1 MGLCVFFLI
10 SDKFTSTIIK
20 MKYVFLLS
28 LLVATILANP
38 VPADDEMVEIT
49 ADVEMPEITADVVDS
64 TMEGS
69 ELRARNPKPAGGN
82 KNAAGKPK
90 PAGGNKNAAKN
101 ACKTKKVVKVAEQPR
116 ANKPKAVANK
126 PKPAGQ
132 KPKPAGQNPKPA
144 GQKPKPAG
152 QKPKPA
158 VKSGEEEVV
167 VVAEE

>member
-1 MGLCVFFLI
+1 MGHSNSLVFQIHFEYFFLI

-49 ADVEMPEITADVVDS
+49 ADAEMPEITADVVDS

-90 PAGGNKNAAKN
+90 PAGGNKNAAG
-101 ACKTKKVVKVAEQPR
+101 
-116 ANKPKAVANK
+116 K
-126 PKPAGQ
+126 PKPAGGNKNAAG
-132 KPKPAGQNPKPA
+132 KPKPAGGNKN
-144 GQKPKPAG
+144 
-152 QKPKPA
+152 
-158 VKSGEEEVV
+158 
-167 VVAEE
+167 

>member
-1 MGLCVFFLI
+1 MGLCIFFLI

-64 TMEGS
+64 TLEGS

-90 PAGGNKNAAKN
+90 PAGGNKNAAGKPKPAGGSKN
-101 ACKTKKVVKVAEQPR
+101 AAKTACKTKKVVKVAEQPR

-126 PKPAGQ
+126 PKPA
-132 KPKPAGQNPKPA
+132 
-144 GQKPKPAG
+144 
-152 QKPKPA
+152 

>member
-1 MGLCVFFLI
+1 MGIPTHWSSKFTLNIFLI

-49 ADVEMPEITADVVDS
+49 ADFEMPEITADVVDS

-69 ELRARNPKPAGGN
+69 ELRAENPKPAGGN

-90 PAGGNKNAAKN
+90 PAGGNK
-101 ACKTKKVVKVAEQPR
+101 
-116 ANKPKAVANK
+116 
-126 PKPAGQ
+126 
-132 KPKPAGQNPKPA
+132 
-144 GQKPKPAG
+144 
-152 QKPKPA
+152 PKPA
-158 VKSGEEEVV
+158 VKSGEEE
-167 VVAEE
+167 

>member
-1 MGLCVFFLI
+1 MGLCIFFLI

-64 TMEGS
+64 TMEGNKN
-69 ELRARNPKPAGGN
+69 AAGKPKPAGGN

-116 ANKPKAVANK
+116 ANKPEAVAHK
-126 PKPAGQ
+126 
-132 KPKPAGQNPKPA
+132 PKPA

>member
-1 MGLCVFFLI
+1 MG
-10 SDKFTSTIIK
+10 
-20 MKYVFLLS
+20 FLLS

-82 KNAAGKPK
+82 KNAA
-90 PAGGNKNAAKN
+90 KN

-132 KPKPAGQNPKPA
+132 KPKPAGQKPKPA

-158 VKSGEEEVV
+158 VKSGEEE
-167 VVAEE
+167 